1 MLIKIYHVVSLL
13 PLLVGLVLSFGSVE
27 AAAQEVKGDSA
38 VQLLPMQSG
47 EGQKQAR
54 PSGELQGTM
63 TSTATPSELPLPD
76 PASPGRDSL
85 ITLDVQRLLYPHL
98 LVLPFSLNPTLLYKG
113 DFHTSGSLF
122 SYRTGQIWLEG
133 EQRSLPG
140 IGRINEVSALWSQQL
155 TDRFSLQAAV
165 VTTQLNMEFFHRHV
179 LQLQAQMSYRLTEQ
193 LTLHLFGSYD
203 TGNPYNPYGRQWGGS
218 IDWRISPRFGLEG
231 GVRRSYNAVTGRW
244 ETLPIVAPYYKINGK
259 FRLQIDTGP
268 LIQQLIRGAVYG
280 NEGRGNPTI
289 APPKNHIDIR

>member
-1 MLIKIYHVVSLL
+1 MMNKLQFWHV
-13 PLLVGLVLSFGSVE
+13 LLVGLVLAFVGVE
-27 AAAQEVKGDSA
+27 ASAQEVKGDSA
-38 VQLLPMQSG
+38 VQLLPMRNDDV
-47 EGQKQAR
+47 QKGAIR
-54 PSGELQGTM
+54 NHIGGGNANPTVTPREL
-63 TSTATPSELPLPD
+63 SLPD
-76 PASPGRDSL
+76 PALPGCDSL
-85 ITLDVQRLLYPHL
+85 VTLDVQRLLHPNL
-98 LVLPFSLNPTLLYKG
+98 LVLPFSLNPTLLHIG
-113 DFHTSGSLF
+113 DFHTSGALL

-133 EQRSLPG
+133 EQSSLPG

-155 TDRFSLQAAV
+155 TDRISLQAA

-244 ETLPIVAPYYKINGK
+244 ETLPIVAPYYNINGK